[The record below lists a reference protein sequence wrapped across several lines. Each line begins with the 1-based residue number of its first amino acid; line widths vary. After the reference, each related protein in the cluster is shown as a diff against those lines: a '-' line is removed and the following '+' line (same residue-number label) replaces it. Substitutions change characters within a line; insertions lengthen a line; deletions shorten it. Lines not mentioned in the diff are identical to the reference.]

1 MSHIRRPRCTCAS
14 MYVRTYHYIGEG
26 GKKERKKS
34 LSTSYIVNRPPP
46 HLRSLPMYMMESNL
60 LITLLPDEA
69 SCFATCV
76 NCLPS

>member
-1 MSHIRRPRCTCAS
+1 MSHIRKPRLVVLVPVT
-14 MYVRTYHYIGEG
+14 MYVRTYHYIREG
-26 GKKERKKS
+26 GKKERKKKVS
-34 LSTSYIVNRPPP
+34 QLVSYIVN
-46 HLRSLPMYMMESNL
+46 RSLPMYMMESNL